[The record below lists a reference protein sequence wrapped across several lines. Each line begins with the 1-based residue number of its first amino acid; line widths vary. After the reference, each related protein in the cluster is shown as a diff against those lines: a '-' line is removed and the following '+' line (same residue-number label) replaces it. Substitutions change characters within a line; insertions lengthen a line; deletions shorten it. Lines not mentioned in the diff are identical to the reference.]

1 MTRKELLSCAWIL
14 RDSCSGQVGSGA
26 LLSKIAVARNVL
38 GESVVEEADLKL
50 ISHEA
55 QGQVV
60 EAGEVT
66 WSLCLPWS
74 TGTV

>member
-1 MTRKELLSCAWIL
+1 M
-14 RDSCSGQVGSGA
+14 
-26 LLSKIAVARNVL
+26 SKIAVARNVL